1 MQSTDFQQSCKG
13 EMIIFTRSGGGT
25 IEHRHAKKQKR
36 KEKEHGDLTS
46 LIKIKSKPIIDLYVK
61 CKTKTSRTK

>member
-1 MQSTDFQQSCKG
+1 MVGEQLNIDMQ
-13 EMIIFTRSGGGT
+13 
-25 IEHRHAKKQKR
+25 KKKKR